1 MNLEEIVPRFF
12 DFEFILILLDRIY
25 DQLKQFFVQILG
37 RFFGKLAAKFERVS
51 IVRFEN
57 FENIEYI

>member
-1 MNLEEIVPRFF
+1 MPRFF
-12 DFEFILILLDRIY
+12 DFEFILILLDRTY

-37 RFFGKLAAKFERVS
+37 FFGKLAAKFERVS

>member
-1 MNLEEIVPRFF
+1 MPRFF

-37 RFFGKLAAKFERVS
+37 RFFDKLAAKFERVS

>member
-1 MNLEEIVPRFF
+1 MPRFF
-12 DFEFILILLDRIY
+12 DFEFILILLDRTY
-25 DQLKQFFVQILG
+25 DQLKQIFQILQILG